1 MERPGPG
8 VLGFRV
14 MSQDQD
20 VLLSKLFALIR
31 RLYADTEDM
40 LDNPT
45 EQQLWYDRGYANGMV
60 QALRKLGY
68 GERLQGQLQPDPE
81 DLIAG
86 HEPLVWGKAYV
97 HGLEVGMRETHEV
110 LGRKQN

>member
-1 MERPGPG
+1 MERPGPS
-8 VLGFRV
+8 VLGFRF
-14 MSQDQD
+14 MSQDCD
-20 VLLSKLFALIR
+20 ALLSKLFALIR
-31 RLYADTEDM
+31 RIYADTEGM

-60 QALRKLGY
+60 RALRELGY
-68 GERLQGQLQPDPE
+68 GELLQSQLQPDPE

-86 HEPLVWGKAYV
+86 QEPLVWGKAYV
-97 HGLEVGMRETHEV
+97 HGREVGMRETHEV